1 MKNKNLPEAQDAD
14 ASQAPLFIHLC
25 LQPPAFIPG
34 IGVGNSGDGGRL
46 PLVLVV
52 A

>member
-14 ASQAPLFIHLC
+14 ASQAPLFIHLH
-25 LQPPAFIPG
+25 LQPPGFIPG
-34 IGVGNSGDGGRL
+34 IVVGSSGDGGRL
-46 PLVLVV
+46 PLELVV